1 MKAILEFNLPEDQ
14 DEFNQAVQGGD
25 WRHVVW
31 DFDQYLRGEI
41 KYAADGADPARIRA
55 YEDIR
60 ERLHR
65 SISEMNLSL
74 DY

>member
-14 DEFNQAVQGGD
+14 DEFNRAVQGGD

-31 DFDQYLRGEI
+31 EVDQYLRSEI
-41 KYAADGADPARIRA
+41 KYAPEGTDPVKIRA
-55 YEDIR
+55 YEKIR
-60 ERLHR
+60 KQLNK
-65 SISEMNLSL
+65 SVIEMDLSL